1 MLYFQSENCCKQET
15 KPNWIPKERHNPKKG
30 ETEKKIVNSL
40 RLLHEAFLYFE
51 IGSNQVANND
61 NNFCNKIKHEAN
73 PHEFNNFATSRTFF
87 IYNSLFSFLY
97 YAHTYIQIRITQP
110 TDFLPSN
117 YINFYV
123 RQLTSKKCLRFKSN
137 KSRNFTHNTQSGT
150 LRYQIAKNNLQK
162 YSKQISNK
170 PKTTSIQQI
179 TPKIDEKCQ
188 TILIRTIFIYFISQT
203 GMV

>member
-1 MLYFQSENCCKQET
+1 MRN
-15 KPNWIPKERHNPKKG
+15 R
-30 ETEKKIVNSL
+30 KKIVNSL

-123 RQLTSKKCLRFKSN
+123 RQLTSKNAYVLNRTNFETSHTTHRVARCATRLQKITSKNIQN
-137 KSRNFTHNTQSGT
+137 KSRTNQK
-150 LRYQIAKNNLQK
+150 LLQF
-162 YSKQISNK
+162 NK
-170 PKTTSIQQI
+170 SHRK
-179 TPKIDEKCQ
+179 
-188 TILIRTIFIYFISQT
+188 
-203 GMV
+203 